1 MKAPVF
7 GALIGSIVG
16 ALISAAVIIALV
28 FFGRL
33 DSIRTLDMLSFALI
47 VVGVVIT
54 ALTVLGS
61 FTLVNTWN
69 DIDTRAERTV
79 MKYQQQARET
89 LQQQADQ
96 ATTTLNTITNTS
108 LRRVRNFLLQLGA
121 LLIAYLVWVEFRLR
135 RPSK

>member
-1 MKAPVF
+1 MF